1 MGNVY
6 FNPLAVYGPLGVA
19 FPLAVAQ
26 AAGVAKTSAP
36 VRTGELRRSIG
47 HKVVG
52 YHGYVYS
59 GVRHAA
65 SQEFGAAP
73 HKIAVSRKKALANP
87 KMGFG
92 PVAGP
97 VNHPGNPGNH
107 FMLKAAQAFRP
118 IFIATAGKL
127 FRG

>member
-1 MGNVY
+1 MGKVY
-6 FNPLAVYGPLGVA
+6 FNPAAVYGPLTTA

-47 HKVVG
+47 HKAIG

-59 GVRHAA
+59 FARHAA
-65 SQEFGAAP
+65 SQEYGASA
-73 HKIAVSRKKALANP
+73 HVIAVSRKKALANR
-87 KMGFG
+87 KMSFG
-92 PVAGP
+92 PVRGP
-97 VNHPGNPGNH
+97 VNHPGNPGTH

-118 IFIATAGKL
+118 LFIATAGKL